1 MRVTVNMKKTAMWLL
16 AAASV
21 WASAGLPVQA
31 QVQEGT
37 VQNEADAAP
46 VLVQKK
52 QGLVREGRNYCYY
65 VKGQKVRRVWKKIH
79 GRKYYFGNNGNA
91 ATGSVQI
98 KGTYYIFNEK
108 GQLLAPR
115 RNAIMK
121 VKNAYYYVK
130 PSGTPVTGWHVV
142 KGKLYYSCLL
152 YTSDAADEL

>member
-1 MRVTVNMKKTAMWLL
+1 MIVTVNMKKTAMWLL

-21 WASAGLPVQA
+21 WASAGRPVQA

-91 ATGSVQI
+91 ATDLYRSRVP
-98 KGTYYIFNEK
+98 TIFSTK
-108 GQLLAPR
+108 RASFWRQGGMPL
-115 RNAIMK
+115 
-121 VKNAYYYVK
+121 
-130 PSGTPVTGWHVV
+130 
-142 KGKLYYSCLL
+142 
-152 YTSDAADEL
+152 

>member
-52 QGLVREGRNYCYY
+52 
-65 VKGQKVRRVWKKIH
+65 
-79 GRKYYFGNNGNA
+79 
-91 ATGSVQI
+91 
-98 KGTYYIFNEK
+98 
-108 GQLLAPR
+108 
-115 RNAIMK
+115 
-121 VKNAYYYVK
+121 
-130 PSGTPVTGWHVV
+130 
-142 KGKLYYSCLL
+142 
-152 YTSDAADEL
+152 